1 MSKSLQEQYS
11 LRFPK
16 TNLDM
21 PYPEYY
27 DEVRESRSYY
37 GTPVSRE
44 NFEALRAPSPPRQG
58 RYYGSNRTH
67 RSHAAP
73 RSINTSN
80 QENPG
85 PRNVERHSNA
95 PVARSRKD
103 YGDDATSK
111 RGRSD
116 SHANRET
123 SLTRYVTATN
133 DIDHAE
139 INEFDASDKRVLGW
153 LDSIEEDSSL
163 DAAVPP
169 KPPSARSRVDSHS
182 QNVRPPLEE
191 LHRSRRNTE
200 RSHHSTRDD
209 RAHDDRIHED
219 RINAYVQPFQS
230 SSPRASAGPEVF
242 VPQSWD
248 GTIIRVPA
256 NYSIIV
262 PPSYQVARMG
272 DDIDRTT
279 EALRR
284 HSIPST
290 AAHNDSIYTNSR
302 RYRIRDD
309 LDY

>member
-1 MSKSLQEQYS
+1 
-11 LRFPK
+11 
-16 TNLDM
+16 M

-37 GTPVSRE
+37 GTPVSRGD
-44 NFEALRAPSPPRQG
+44 FEVPRAPSPPRQG

-73 RSINTSN
+73 RSMNRTN
-80 QENPG
+80 QDNPD
-85 PRNVERHSNA
+85 PRNVEHHSNA

-111 RGRSD
+111 RSRSD
-116 SHANRET
+116 GHGNRET
-123 SLTRYVTATN
+123 SLTRYVIATN

-163 DAAVPP
+163 DAAVPT
-169 KPPSARSRVDSHS
+169 KPPSTRSRVDSHS
-182 QNVRPPLEE
+182 QYVRPPLEE
-191 LHRSRRNTE
+191 LQRPRRNTE
-200 RSHHSTRDD
+200 RSHYSTHDD
-209 RAHDDRIHED
+209 RAHDNRTQED
-219 RINAYVQPFQS
+219 RKNAYVQPFQS
-230 SSPRASAGPEVF
+230 LSPRASVGTEVF

-256 NYSIIV
+256 NYSIVV

-272 DDIDRTT
+272 DDIDHTT

-284 HSIPST
+284 HSIPSA
-290 AAHNDSIYTNSR
+290 AAHNDSTHTNSR

-309 LDY
+309 PDY